1 MLAHRLVVGS
11 RRYFASATASTHV
24 HAPLSPE
31 IQALLETFRSNPR
44 DATTK
49 LLQEPADSL
58 PEPAA
63 LEHVV
68 TQLFRGKHT
77 KEALDILQMSL
88 DRSVGVDFSIAIRK
102 SGALDRQD
110 SKAVLAWLHENVDKI
125 DTNQHVSMIRVC
137 LRLKHFSSAV
147 HLFELIRHRSFNGRD
162 LSKDVMH
169 LLAAAEAIPNG
180 RLRYDLQTKI
190 LRFHTHPNDISA
202 IDLIVEMCQRQ
213 PDAAS
218 HCIQWAI
225 GAIYWRSNDD
235 WPIRVAQI
243 ESIFATALARGV
255 VLVSPM
261 RFSMI
266 FAKCRDHDLDPE
278 RLVHVFLAM
287 VGQNLVVANESSCM
301 AAIHACQN
309 FHNYALALTL
319 FKYLKDQLHQPMT
332 SRLYNTGLYSAAK
345 SGNEATA
352 ANLAAEM
359 LAANV
364 KPDKRSLVV
373 VQSLAASPTS
383 MGLLTKCPQLVEFLA
398 ISNSSIRAE
407 STASPRQHPPLR
419 KQPSSSTT
427 VKTDAAPQT
436 TPPVPAEDSKSCTV
450 M

>member
-31 IQALLETFRSNPR
+31 IQALLETFRSNPT

-125 DTNQHVSMIRVC
+125 DTNQHVSMIR
-137 LRLKHFSSAV
+137 
-147 HLFELIRHRSFNGRD
+147 
-162 LSKDVMH
+162 VMH

-278 RLVHVFLAM
+278 RLVHIFLAM

-319 FKYLKDQLHQPMT
+319 FTVKYLKDQLHQPMT

-345 SGNEATA
+345 SGNVPIIDA
-352 ANLAAEM
+352 
-359 LAANV
+359 
-364 KPDKRSLVV
+364 SLPSRVND
-373 VQSLAASPTS
+373 ASS
-383 MGLLTKCPQLVEFLA
+383 GWWCCGCCAGGHDLWF
-398 ISNSSIRAE
+398 
-407 STASPRQHPPLR
+407 
-419 KQPSSSTT
+419 
-427 VKTDAAPQT
+427 
-436 TPPVPAEDSKSCTV
+436 
-450 M
+450 